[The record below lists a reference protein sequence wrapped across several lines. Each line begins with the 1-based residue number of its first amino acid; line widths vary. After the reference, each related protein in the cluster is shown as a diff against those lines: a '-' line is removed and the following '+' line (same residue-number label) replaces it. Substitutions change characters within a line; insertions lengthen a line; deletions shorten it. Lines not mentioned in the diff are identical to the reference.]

1 MKIVID
7 TREQMPFDFSVFEDC
22 EAIRGTLNSGDYSV
36 YGFVSEIAVERKSV
50 DDLIG
55 CLTHDRERFTAELQ
69 RLRGYASALLVVE
82 APFYVIRMG
91 QYHSRMQPNAAV
103 QSLFSIMQRYRL
115 PVYFADSREDGA
127 FATYS
132 FLRHFHQHE
141 AERLKRLAL

>member
-7 TREQMPFDFSVFEDC
+7 TREQMPFDFSGFDGC
-22 EAIRGTLNSGDYSV
+22 EAIRGTLNSGDYSL

-69 RLRGYASALLVVE
+69 RLKGYASALLVVE
-82 APFYVIRMG
+82 GPFNAIRLG
-91 QYHSRMQPNAAV
+91 RYRSRMNPEAAV

-115 PVYFADSREDGA
+115 PFYFAETREDGA

-132 FLRHFHQHE
+132 FIRHFHQHE
-141 AERLKRLAL
+141 AERLWRLTL

>member
-7 TREQMPFDFSVFEDC
+7 TREQMPFDFSAFEDC

-82 APFYVIRMG
+82 APFYTFQHYAELSFTRLFCRFTG
-91 QYHSRMQPNAAV
+91 GRGFCHLFLSAA
-103 QSLFSIMQRYRL
+103 L
-115 PVYFADSREDGA
+115 PPA
-127 FATYS
+127 
-132 FLRHFHQHE
+132 
-141 AERLKRLAL
+141 